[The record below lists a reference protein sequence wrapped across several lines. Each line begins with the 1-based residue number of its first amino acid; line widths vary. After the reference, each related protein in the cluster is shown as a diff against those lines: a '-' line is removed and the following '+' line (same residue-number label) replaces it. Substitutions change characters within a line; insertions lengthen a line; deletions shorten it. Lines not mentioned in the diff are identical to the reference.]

1 MKKIVAWRK
10 KEEGIR
16 RRIKEDF
23 VHVEEN
29 ENEKRSRV
37 TGRSKGSGRRKR

>member
-1 MKKIVAWRK
+1 MKRRTRRAREKVKKIVAWRK

-23 VHVEEN
+23 VHVEK
-29 ENEKRSRV
+29 NEKE
-37 TGRSKGSGRRKR
+37 KEE

>member
-1 MKKIVAWRK
+1 MKKIVAWQK
-10 KEEGIR
+10 KEEEIR

-29 ENEKRSRV
+29 EKEKEE
-37 TGRSKGSGRRKR
+37 